1 MDMTTSP
8 LWVLTGERGIGKTTH
23 CRTLVEQARAA
34 GWDVAG
40 LLSPAVFENGIKTGI
55 LAENLRTGET
65 HPLAIAAS
73 AFNSPL
79 STFHLSLGTWLFDPS
94 VIAWGNQILQS
105 RLPCDLF
112 IIDELGPLEFF
123 RGEGWDNAF
132 EDLRQVRYR
141 PGVVVIRP
149 ECFDAFAKMGFSFQ
163 VAEAGNSHPPIL
175 TSYLNRAK
183 S

>member
-40 LLSPAVFENGIKTGI
+40 LLSPAIFENGVKTGI
-55 LAENLRTGET
+55 LAQDLRIGESR
-65 HPLAIAAS
+65 PLAVLATQ
-73 AFNSPL
+73 SPF
-79 STFHLSLGTWLFDPS
+79 TNYHLPLGQWLFDPT

-105 RLPCDLF
+105 RQPCDLF
-112 IIDELGPLEFF
+112 IVDELGPLEFF
-123 RGEGWDNAF
+123 RGEGWVNAF
-132 EDLRQVRYR
+132 DALRQVSYR
-141 PGVVVIRP
+141 LGVVVIRP
-149 ECFDAFAKMGFSFQ
+149 ECIDAFAKMGFSFQ
-163 VAEAGNSHPPIL
+163 VAEAGSSQPSLL
-175 TSYLNRAK
+175 TSYRDQAK